1 MPNPLRI
8 FFSSPS
14 DVIPERRRAA
24 LLVER
29 LAKDYGRFFQ
39 IIPVLWETEPMIAS
53 GHFQDAIIPPSETD
67 ILVLILWSRLGIPLP
82 ERTEHHQYRGIDG
95 HVPVTG
101 TEWEFENALQA
112 QKVKG
117 LPDLL
122 AYRKTAKPRAEFA
135 TEAEAIDLARQ
146 FKMLNV
152 FWDRYFVNQGE
163 FRAAFWQFE
172 DLRDF
177 EQRLESDLRRLIERR
192 IAGLRIDTEK
202 SLASTW
208 FKGTPFRGLETYRF
222 EHAPIFFGRSDATKT
237 AVEHLVENAESGRP
251 FLLILGASGAGK
263 SSLAQAGVVP
273 ALGVRGVV
281 RGVGEWR
288 RAIMRPAQDPGG
300 PFASLA
306 AALSADEAFPEL
318 LKGQD
323 VAAFGRHLEA
333 SVTDPVFPVATAIMA
348 REKSAHDS
356 QQLARHES
364 VKLVLV
370 VDQLEELFTLGDVSP
385 QRRQAFIACLEGFV
399 NSGCAFIVGTM
410 RSDYW
415 HRASEL
421 PRLVALA
428 EGRGRFDLLSPGQ
441 AEIAEMIRRPAE
453 VAGLSFETDQRT
465 EIRLDAALAEEAAS
479 EPGALPLLSFLLDAL
494 YSRDVE
500 TGKSATLSYG
510 SMRGLGGLQG
520 AIAMRAEA
528 AFAAL
533 PPSVQTA
540 LPKVLRAL
548 VTVSRS
554 GAEPTAREAPMTRFA
569 EDSDERRIVDALL
582 HPQMRLLVAEGD
594 GDSAR
599 VRLAHEA
606 MITHWDRAKRQI
618 AQDLDD
624 LRTRAVVEEAQVD
637 WRSAPI
643 SRKRDYLLRDPQ
655 LANASD
661 LLGRWRGELDAETEY
676 YIRLS
681 HRRARLR
688 QRLTAGAAVVF
699 GLVAILAMVAAGVAV
714 REQKRAEAERQLA
727 QQTLV
732 AATKTANSL
741 IFDLAQRFRDV
752 VGIPTEVVKDIL
764 QRAMALQSE
773 LATSGQE
780 TPDLQFSAA
789 DALAEDAQTLLV
801 QGDSEGSLDAA
812 ERANVIL
819 KKLLLQDPTNKRW
832 RHDLS
837 VSYERIGDA
846 QLALG
851 KRQDALQA
859 YQESLNDRKQL
870 AADFPKD
877 VEYQSNLAFGYV
889 KIGDALSASS
899 RFRDALASYN
909 QSLSIGQD
917 AINGG
922 ESGPAWQH
930 AVSIS
935 YERLGD
941 VLTAQGNL
949 DGALPAYRN
958 SLDIR
963 QKLAAGDPANTG
975 WQRDLS
981 ISYERI
987 ADTMSAR
994 ARRDDMIA
1002 AAQNSLEFETQP
1014 IVVEQQKR
1022 LLASIADRSAN
1033 GPGVD
1038 TEFVDAINMYRQGLA
1053 IRQQLADRD
1062 KSNAQWQRD
1071 LSISFVKLGDV
1082 LEAQQ
1087 EHGDALSAYQM
1098 SLMVAERLPS
1108 SGESNV
1114 EWQRDRYVT
1123 QERIGDVLVAQGK
1136 FDDALALFQLS
1147 LTLRRKLTAVDP
1159 GNATWQRD
1167 LFIIQDKIGDVQLAE
1182 GLFDEAMVSYQNSLD
1197 IRQRLAGNFA
1207 DNVEL
1212 QKDLWVGYVKVG
1224 DALVAQGRRD
1234 DAMASYAKG
1243 AFISQ
1248 DNQPRNDEPSRNL
1261 KFGLNRAA
1269 AILMRSGRPADAIS
1283 YLDELSQLAPID
1295 PSVYVDRGRAEIYS
1309 RQFSA
1314 ANNDLAKALTLKP
1327 DNPYLVIWRHIGRQR
1342 ADENDAQ
1349 EFVGNAERLN
1359 KTKWP
1364 WPVIALLLGLSDPQS
1379 VHEAAQSGDS
1389 PRVRLERGCEA
1400 DFYVAVYDLGRN
1412 VKDDALKLL
1421 QSAALRCPENFVE
1434 EAAAKLEL
1442 ARLKVQIH

>member
-14 DVIPERRRAA
+14 DVIPERRRAV
-24 LLVER
+24 LVVEK
-29 LAKDYGRFFQ
+29 LAKEYSRFFQ

-67 ILVLILWSRLGIPLP
+67 ILVLILWSRLGTPLP
-82 ERTEHHQYRGIDG
+82 ERTEHHEYRGIDG
-95 HVPVTG
+95 RLPVTG

-112 QKVKG
+112 KKAKG

-172 DLRDF
+172 DLGDF
-177 EQRLESDLRRLIERR
+177 EQRLDLDLRRLIERR
-192 IAGLRIDTEK
+192 IADLRTDTEK
-202 SLASTW
+202 PFTATW
-208 FKGTPFRGLETYRF
+208 YKGNPFRGLETYRF
-222 EHAPIFFGRSDATKT
+222 EHAAIFFGRSDATKT
-237 AVEHLVENAESGRP
+237 AVEHLVENAECGRP

-300 PFASLA
+300 LFASLA
-306 AALSADEAFPEL
+306 AALSAEEALPEL
-318 LKGQD
+318 LRAQD
-323 VAAFGRHLEA
+323 VAGFSRHLEA
-333 SVTDPVFPVATAIMA
+333 SVTDPAFPVAAAIIA
-348 REKSAHDS
+348 REKGAHDS
-356 QQLARHES
+356 QRLARHET

-370 VDQLEELFTLGDVSP
+370 VDQLEELFTLGDVTP
-385 QRRQAFIACLEGFV
+385 QRRRAFIACLEGLV
-399 NSGCAFIVGTM
+399 NSGYVFVVATM

-428 EGRGRFDLLSPGQ
+428 EGRGRFDLLNAGQ
-441 AEIAEMIRRPAE
+441 AEITEMIRRPAE
-453 VAGLSFETDQRT
+453 VAGLSFETDPRT
-465 EIRLDAALAEEAAS
+465 EIRLDAALAEETAS

-500 TGKSATLSYG
+500 SGKGSTLSYA
-510 SMRGLGGLQG
+510 SMRALGGLQG
-520 AIAMRAEA
+520 AIANRAEA

-533 PPSVQTA
+533 PPQVQTA

-554 GAEPTAREAPMTRFA
+554 GAEPTARDAPMKRFA
-569 EDSDERRIVDALL
+569 EGSDERRIVDALV

-618 AQDLDD
+618 AQDRDD
-624 LRTRAVVEEAQVD
+624 LRTRAAVEEAQVD
-637 WRSAPI
+637 WRSGPI

-655 LANASD
+655 LANAID
-661 LLGRWRGELDAETEY
+661 LLGRWRGELDTETEY

-699 GLVAILAMVAAGVAV
+699 GLVAILAILAAGAAI

-727 QQTLV
+727 QQTLA

-741 IFDLAQRFRDV
+741 IFDLAQRFRDA

-764 QRAMALQSE
+764 QRAMALQGE
-773 LATSGQE
+773 LTASGQA

-789 DALAEDAQTLLV
+789 DAFAENAQTLLV
-801 QGDSEGSLDAA
+801 QGDSEGSLQAA
-812 ERANVIL
+812 ERANSIL
-819 KKLLLQDPTNKRW
+819 QNLLLQDPTNKRW

-859 YQESLNDRKQL
+859 YQESLNGRRQL
-870 AADFPKD
+870 AADFPGD
-877 VEYQSNLAFGYV
+877 SEYQRNVALGYV
-889 KIGDALSASS
+889 KIGDVLSASNRPS
-899 RFRDALASYN
+899 DALASYHH
-909 QSLSIGQD
+909 SLAIEQD
-917 AINGG
+917 AINSGQ
-922 ESGPAWQH
+922 SGPAWQH
-930 AVSIS
+930 ALSIS
-935 YERLGD
+935 YERIGD
-941 VLTAQGNL
+941 VLTGQGNL
-949 DGALPAYRN
+949 DDALPAYRN

-963 QKLAAGDPANTG
+963 QKLAADDPGNAG
-975 WQRDLS
+975 RQRDLS

-987 ADTMSAR
+987 GDVMSAK
-994 ARRDDMIA
+994 ARRDDLIA
-1002 AAQNSLEFETQP
+1002 AAQNSLEIETHP
-1014 IVVEQQKR
+1014 IVAEQQKG
-1022 LLASIADRSAN
+1022 LLASSTASSAN
-1033 GPGVD
+1033 HQN
-1038 TEFVDAINMYRQGLA
+1038 VDAEFMNATNMYRRGLA
-1053 IRQQLADRD
+1053 TRQRLADGD
-1062 KSNAQWQRD
+1062 KANAQWQRD
-1071 LSISFVKLGDV
+1071 LSITYVKLADI
-1082 LEAQQ
+1082 LAAQQ
-1087 EHGDALSAYQM
+1087 KYDDALAAYQM
-1098 SLMVAERLPS
+1098 SLTVAQGLPV
-1108 SGESNV
+1108 SGEGNV

-1136 FDDALALFQLS
+1136 FDDALAVFQQS
-1147 LTLRRKLTAVDP
+1147 LMLRRKLTAVDP

-1167 LFIIQDKIGDVQLAE
+1167 LFIIQDKIGDLQLTA
-1182 GLFDEAMVSYQNSLD
+1182 GLFDEAMTSYHDSLD
-1197 IRQRLAGNFA
+1197 IRQRLASNFA
-1207 DNVEL
+1207 DDVEL
-1212 QKDLWVGYVKVG
+1212 QRALWVGHIKVG
-1224 DALVAQGRRD
+1224 DALVAQGKRD
-1234 DAMASYAKG
+1234 DAMASYANG
-1243 AFISQ
+1243 ALISQ
-1248 DNQPRNDEPSRNL
+1248 ENHPRNDEPSRNL
-1261 KFGLNRAA
+1261 VFGLNRGAS
-1269 AILMRSGRPADAIS
+1269 ILMRLGQPTDAIS
-1283 YLDELSQLAPID
+1283 YLDALLQITPNDL
-1295 PSVYVDRGRAEIYS
+1295 SVYYDRGRAEIYS
-1309 RQFSA
+1309 GQFSA
-1314 ANNDLAKALTLKP
+1314 ANDDLAKALTLKP

-1342 ADENDAQ
+1342 GDESDQQ
-1349 EFVGNAERLN
+1349 EFIYNAGRLN
-1359 KTKWP
+1359 KVQWP
-1364 WPVIALLLGLSDPQS
+1364 WPVIALFLGLSDPQS
-1379 VHEAAQSGDS
+1379 VHEAVQSGDS

-1400 DFYVAVYDLGRN
+1400 DFYVAVYALERN

-1421 QSAALRCPENFVE
+1421 QFAAVRCPENFVE

-1442 ARLKVQIH
+1442 ARLKAQMH